1 MKKSLSTLL
10 ITSLIIG
17 MTSFSAP
24 TGADGTDIAR
34 AVSVKNKTIKDNP
47 SGGQING
54 EALVA
59 LTLGKDDKSPLLKKG
74 TLSNDPRIMIRDV
87 MDFGGAD
94 ILSTNKKSK
103 KELKDKNLKIVHVK
117 STVLDTKRL
126 KKALS
131 GYKCVNM
138 VVANYKKQTCSVPN
152 DPLFNDQWYLGG
164 AKYFTSGSY
173 ACADA
178 AIGYTPEEPT
188 DKNAPIVAII
198 DCGVDFTHEDLKN
211 KMWKNPYKK
220 LEGLYGY
227 DCINDDNDPDPN
239 EGENHG
245 TMIAGLIAAETN
257 NGVGIAGVSGNAKIM
272 SLKIFDDNNEL
283 SGSLDAEM
291 KAFEYI
297 YKAQKLGANIK
308 AVNCS
313 FGYEPMIESDSEMKK
328 IIKIENAAIK
338 RVGKMGA
345 ATVFAAGN
353 NSEDV
358 DIYKYASPH
367 ALDKTYM
374 LLVGATN
381 FLGEAAV
388 YSNYGKKQV
397 DIFAPGSALLTTD
410 ESNHFIPC
418 LYDESKRASLCR
430 VYESFDDNRTGFITY
445 DELTGKNTGALTISH
460 SDKDF
465 YGNSDSGCMEIK
477 FNRVRTSSK
486 YAYTIFYDV
495 TDCQLENLD
504 GVSVSI
510 ASSDD
515 TQTKNEWDVTPAYAP
530 LSIPFGLFS
539 LGKKVYFT
547 IDLKTL
553 MLEDINKWIGKNCY
567 VDNFS
572 LTVPCKDSSIF
583 GKYTFNGGTSFAA
596 PLICGAIARI
606 AQQHPEMNAKQLR
619 KALMSCVKKLPALED
634 KCISG
639 GTLDLSLIGSLEKNN
654 KNKK

>member
-1 MKKSLSTLL
+1 MKKTLSTLL
-10 ITSLIIG
+10 VTSLIIG
-17 MTSFSAP
+17 MTGFSAP
-24 TGADGTDIAR
+24 AEADGADIAR
-34 AVSVKNKTIKDNP
+34 AVSATNKTIKDNS
-47 SGGQING
+47 SGRQIKG
-54 EALVA
+54 EVLVA
-59 LTLGKDDKSPLLKKG
+59 LALGKGDKSPLLKKG

-94 ILSTNKKSK
+94 VLSTNKKSK
-103 KELKDKNLKIVHVK
+103 KALKDKTLKIVHVK

-138 VVANYKKQTCSVPN
+138 VVANYKKQKCSAPN

-164 AKYFTSGSY
+164 AKYFISGSY

-178 AIGYTPEEPT
+178 AIGYTPEEPA
-188 DKNAPIVAII
+188 DKDTPIVAII
-198 DCGVDFTHEDLKN
+198 DDGVDFTNEDLKN

-227 DCINDDNDPDPN
+227 DCVNDDNDPDPN
-239 EGENHG
+239 KDENHG

-272 SLKIFDDNNEL
+272 SLRQFDYNNEL
-283 SGSLDAEM
+283 NGSMDAEM

-297 YKAQKLGANIK
+297 YKAQKLGANVK

-313 FGYEPMIESDSEMKK
+313 FGYEPMIEPDSEMKE
-328 IIKIENAAIK
+328 IIKLENAAIK

-345 ATVFAAGN
+345 VTVFAAGN

-358 DIYKYASPH
+358 DIYKYAAPH

-381 FLGEAAV
+381 FLGEVAT
-388 YSNYGKKQV
+388 YSNYGKKHV
-397 DIFAPGSALLTTD
+397 DIFAPGSAMLTTD
-410 ESNHFIPC
+410 MADHFTPF

-445 DELTGKNTGALTISH
+445 DELTGKNTGALTLTH
-460 SDKDF
+460 CDKDF
-465 YGNSDSGCMEIK
+465 YGKSDSGCMEIK
-477 FNRVRTSSK
+477 FNRIRTSSK

-495 TDCQLENLD
+495 TDCQLEKLD
-504 GVSVSI
+504 DIFISM
-510 ASSDD
+510 ATSDD
-515 TQTKNEWDVTPAYAP
+515 TINKDEWDVVPGYVPRSMP
-530 LSIPFGLFS
+530 LGLFS

-547 IDLKTL
+547 IDLKS
-553 MLEDINKWIGKNCY
+553 MWGEVNSCIGKSIY
-567 VDNFS
+567 IDNFS
-572 LTVPCKDSSIF
+572 LSVPCKDDSIF
-583 GKYTFNGGTSFAA
+583 GKYIFAAGTSFSA
-596 PLICGAIARI
+596 PIVCGAIARI

-639 GTLDLSLIGSLEKNN
+639 GTLDLSLIGSL
-654 KNKK
+654 